1 MKAWMQWERWR
12 PRSRVAWATLVS
24 LAGYGA
30 AHLLNSGGF
39 RFVFGLLLLFFGF
52 YLGLRLLGSLQRRL
66 LWRLR
71 NRLLAVYVFVAVI
84 PILLILGMV
93 GLTAYMLYGQLA
105 GYLIAS
111 DLESKAQQLGAFT
124 SRLSAQLDGYPP
136 PDVMGTAE
144 LLSLLEREHAG
155 LQADFGGLVITV
167 ATGRQPLVVPGGS
180 DSVACAPHPPW
191 AAGGFR
197 GVIASNNRLYLHST
211 ASIPSW
217 SGSHLCLTVP
227 VNQALLAQVGTEIGS
242 FSLVP
247 LLEVSQTSSP
257 GGGIRIG
264 DRRYVLAAPIE
275 PPGRILPPPRYL
287 FDPVLNSPSK
297 FDVVQWDPLGQQR
310 EEVPVLLSITS
321 RPSLLNQ
328 YFFARLG
335 EVGQA
340 LLTVLL
346 GIGVVFLI
354 LQAVS
359 LVTGVRLTRSITL
372 AVHDLYGA
380 TQRVQ
385 AGDFS
390 VRVPHRRDDQLG
402 ALGESFNQMA
412 GSIQRLIEESKQRQ
426 RLENELEIARQVQEQ
441 LFPRSLPELK
451 TLELRGLCLAART
464 VSGDYYD
471 YGLTEPGK
479 VILAIGDISG
489 KGISAALLMATIQ
502 AILRSQVYASQLMGQ
517 LGQLNMAELVTRVN
531 RQLCATTSMEK
542 YSTLFVGLYDDNS
555 RQLTYTNAGHL
566 PPLVVGPGRTE
577 ELTEGGP
584 VVGVFS
590 HLHYD
595 EATVVL
601 RPGDWLVA
609 YTDGLTEVENS
620 YEEEYGSGRLTK
632 FIQRRVQGA
641 SPESLIKDVLAEV
654 EEWSPGIEQS
664 DDRTMLVA
672 RAR

>member
-39 RFVFGLLLLFFGF
+39 RFVFGLLLLIFGF
-52 YLGLRLLGSLQRRL
+52 YLSLRVLGSLQRRL

-71 NRLLAVYVFVAVI
+71 NRLLAVYVFIAVI

-111 DLESKAQQLGAFT
+111 DLESKAQQLGAVT

-136 PDVMGTAE
+136 PGVMGTAE
-144 LLSLLEREHAG
+144 LLSLLEREYAG
-155 LQADFGGLVITV
+155 MQADFGGLVITV
-167 ATGRQPLVVPGGS
+167 ATSRQPLVVPGGS
-180 DSVACAPHPPW
+180 DSVACTPHPPW
-191 AAGGFR
+191 VADSFR

-217 SGSHLCLTVP
+217 SGSHLCLTAPISEALLGQVGRGVGP
-227 VNQALLAQVGTEIGS
+227 VNLYV
-242 FSLVP
+242 
-247 LLEVSQTSSP
+247 LEESST
-257 GGGIRIG
+257 GRFVIG
-264 DRRYVLAAPIE
+264 DRKYVTVARIE
-275 PPGRILPPPRYL
+275 SAGEELPPQQYF
-287 FDPVLNSPSK
+287 FDPLFTGASK
-297 FDVVQWDPLGQQR
+297 FNVVRWDAQSQQR
-310 EEVPVLLSITS
+310 AELPVLLSIRT
-321 RPSLLNQ
+321 RPSGLNQ
-328 YFFARLG
+328 RIFAPMG
-335 EVGQA
+335 EVAQA
-340 LLTVLL
+340 YLTVLFI
-346 GIGVVFLI
+346 IGMLFLL
-354 LQAVS
+354 LQVVS

-390 VRVPHRRDDQLG
+390 VRVPRRRDDQLG

-412 GSIQRLIEESKQRQ
+412 GSIEQLIEESKQRQ
-426 RLENELEIARQVQEQ
+426 RLENELEIPRQVQEQ

-451 TLELRGLCLAART
+451 TLELRGRCLAART

-471 YGLTEPGK
+471 YGLTEPDK
-479 VILAIGDISG
+479 LILAIGDISG

-517 LGQLNMAELVTRVN
+517 LGQLNMAELATRVN
-531 RQLCATTSMEK
+531 RQLCATTSVEK

-566 PPLVVGPGRTE
+566 PPLVVGPGRSE

-590 HLHYD
+590 NLHYD

-609 YTDGLTEVENS
+609 FTDGLTEVENS

-632 FIQRRVQGA
+632 FIQRRVQRA
-641 SPESLIKDVLAEV
+641 SPESLIEDVLAEV